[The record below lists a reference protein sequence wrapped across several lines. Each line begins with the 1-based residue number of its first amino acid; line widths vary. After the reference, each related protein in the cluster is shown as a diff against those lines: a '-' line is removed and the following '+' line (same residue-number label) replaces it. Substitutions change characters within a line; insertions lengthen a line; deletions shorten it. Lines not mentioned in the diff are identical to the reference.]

1 MPLLDVQNVAK
12 RYGSVV
18 ALKSAELVVEPGE
31 IHALLGANGAG
42 KSTLVKILTGV
53 IRHDSGTIAIN
64 GEQVRVGSPERAA
77 KVGLAPV
84 FQDPALLP
92 DLTVAQNLK
101 LTRTPIKAVR
111 EWLERMELTVDLTE
125 MTSDLPLPTLR
136 MLDLARALARD
147 PQLLML
153 DEITAALP
161 SDLAEKVFAVMR
173 EWRGRG
179 RSVLFITHRLAE
191 VTALCDRASVLRD
204 GRTVGTL
211 VPKPGEEEKIVELML
226 GESRSKLAQAI
237 DAAVGES
244 DTPAVEVAATAG
256 ETQLEVRNL
265 VVGDDPN
272 GISFTLRAGE
282 ILGVAALEGQGQD
295 LLFDY
300 LAGERR
306 PSGGGEMLVGGQ
318 SFSPHHPYEAIRKG
332 VVLVPADR
340 VLALLPQRPIREN
353 IAAPLFNRISRWGP
367 INRGDESRRVQN
379 AIERLSIDARAQR
392 QARRLSGGNQQKL
405 TIARW
410 LAAGFTTMLC
420 FDPTRGIDV
429 GSQAADLRA
438 PAGALRGGR
447 RGPALHVGAARIQLV
462 CDRTIVVSHG
472 AVTAG
477 CPVRGRQAALLKAA
491 HGLTR
496 RRRRHEHGRQQ
507 QPRQGPRTGLGPLLR
522 ATAGRS
528 VSTSSP
534 AARDRGMC
542 GARAGRSSR
551 RSTYKTMSPRRA
563 AAGLRG
569 DGPARD
575 RHLGGIDLSLG
586 VIVEI
591 VNVSAASL
599 IETEL
604 RHVDPHRLQPDR
616 VRRPPRD
623 DQRRADRVTSVPDI
637 VVTPARCPSSGRND
651 LLIMRHQRQRAVRV
665 PGATT
670 ACFFSRRSRGGR

>member
-1 MPLLDVQNVAK
+1 MPLLEVRNVAK
-12 RYGSVV
+12 RYGPVV

-53 IRHDSGTIAIN
+53 IRHDSGTIAVN
-64 GEQVRVGSPERAA
+64 GEQVSIGSPERAR
-77 KVGLAPV
+77 KVGFAPV

-92 DLTVAQNLK
+92 DLTVAQNLR
-101 LTRTPIKAVR
+101 LTRTSIDGVR
-111 EWLERMELTVDLTE
+111 EWLERMELSVDLTE
-125 MTSDLPLPTLR
+125 MTSDLALPTLR

-173 EWRGRG
+173 EWRDRG

-226 GESRSKLAQAI
+226 GESRTKLAQAI

-244 DTPAVEVAATAG
+244 DTPAVEVAARSG

-265 VVGDDPN
+265 VVGDDP
-272 GISFTLRAGE
+272 GGVSFELRAGE

-318 SFSPHHPYEAIRKG
+318 PFSPRHPYEAIRKG

-340 VLALLPQRPIREN
+340 MLALLPQRPIREN

-367 INRGDESRRVQN
+367 INRGDETRRVQN
-379 AIERLSIDARAQR
+379 AIERLSIDTRAQR

-429 GSQAADLRA
+429 GTKRQIYALLRELSE
-438 PAGALRGGR
+438 AGAAVLLFTSEL
-447 RGPALHVGAARIQLV
+447 PEIQLV
-462 CDRTIVVSHG
+462 CDRTIVVYRG
-472 AVTAG
+472 AVTAEMPG
-477 CPVRGRQAALLKAA
+477 SDADEPALLKAA
-491 HGLTR
+491 HGLTK
-496 RRRRHEHGRQQ
+496 E
-507 QPRQGPRTGLGPLLR
+507 
-522 ATAGRS
+522 
-528 VSTSSP
+528 
-534 AARDRGMC
+534 
-542 GARAGRSSR
+542 
-551 RSTYKTMSPRRA
+551 
-563 AAGLRG
+563 
-569 DGPARD
+569 
-575 RHLGGIDLSLG
+575 
-586 VIVEI
+586 
-591 VNVSAASL
+591 AAS
-599 IETEL
+599 
-604 RHVDPHRLQPDR
+604 
-616 VRRPPRD
+616 
-623 DQRRADRVTSVPDI
+623 A
-637 VVTPARCPSSGRND
+637 
-651 LLIMRHQRQRAVRV
+651 
-665 PGATT
+665 
-670 ACFFSRRSRGGR
+670 